1 MKTFLAEVVET
12 ILSENEN
19 ISDIIFVVPG
29 KRAGVFLKREIQN
42 RMTRTVFAPQI
53 SSVEEFVQELSGLSL
68 ISNIQL
74 IFEFYA
80 VYQKN
85 TPQEQQEDFYNFS
98 KWAQVMLQD
107 FNEIDRYLIAP
118 EDIFSHLSS
127 VKELD
132 HWYLSDQKTPLQEQ
146 YIEFWKTLGTY
157 YTALREELLAGQ
169 CGYQGLIYREA
180 IENIEHYLHH
190 NNHRKHIFIGFNA
203 LNNAESSILQEFLA
217 AGAEVYWDTD
227 RTFMED
233 PEHDAGL
240 FMRQYKR
247 KWKYYQ
253 KNPFKHIDNRFSE
266 PKNIE
271 IIGIPGKTG
280 QAMYVHAIL
289 SELKN
294 REELEGTAVVLGN
307 EELLNPVLNAIPE
320 DLEGVNIT
328 GGFPLAYSPVA
339 SWFHAFFQTLENEQS
354 GKWYYQNVLNL
365 VSHPVSKTL
374 LFHKGRDLASGF
386 IRTIQDNNIVFVTQ
400 EHLQNAFSE
409 LIADTGKDIVP
420 VTELLF
426 FSRENTTADDVIR
439 KCSALTLRL
448 KEVYALQGNQVF
460 LEYLYRFYEIF
471 NQIRFFNEKYQAISI
486 HALTGIYRELLLQQT
501 VDFQGEP
508 LEGLQVMGVLESRNL
523 DYETVILTSVNEG
536 DLPSGKSGNS
546 FIPFDIKIAY
556 GLPTYKE
563 KDAIYAYHFYRL
575 LQRTRNVYL
584 LYNSDPGSF
593 DGGEK
598 SRFIQQLTTFRQE
611 NHSIRERIA
620 VPKVGNL
627 PGPQAPVQKTPSLM
641 ETIRIMAEKGF
652 SPTSLSNY
660 IRNPI
665 EFYKQSVLKVSDEYE
680 VEETIAANTLG
691 TIIHDTLEDLYK
703 PLTGQVLTP
712 DHVAD
717 MQSKVNGVIALKFAE
732 VYKGG
737 DFSRG
742 KNLLSYEVAKQY
754 LKNFLEA
761 EAKRIRDGNAI
772 KIIEIESNLKVPIDV
787 PGISYPVYLKG
798 KVDRVE
804 ETNGVLCF
812 IDYKTGRV
820 DQADVELAEWENL
833 IIDYKY
839 SKAFQLLCYSYMLT
853 RNSSYSLPA
862 EAAIISF
869 KNLQKGFLKFAKKGA
884 SRSEKDYGITEE
896 TFRNFK
902 EQLYRLISEIC
913 DPEIPFAEKEDQ
925 PKY

>member
-1 MKTFLAEVVET
+1 MKTFLAEVVEN
-12 ILSENEN
+12 ILAENGN
-19 ISDIIFVVPG
+19 ISDIAFVVPG

-53 SSVEEFVQELSGLSL
+53 YSVEEFVQELSGLSL

-80 VYQKN
+80 VYQKI
-85 TPQEQQEDFYNFS
+85 TPKEQQEDFYTFS

-146 YIEFWKTLGTY
+146 YVEFWKTLGMY
-157 YTALREELLAGQ
+157 YTTLREELLTKQ

-180 IENIEHYLHH
+180 IENIEHYLNH
-190 NNHRKHIFIGFNA
+190 NNYRKHIFVGFNA

-227 RTFMED
+227 KAFMED

-240 FMRQYKR
+240 FMRQYKT

-253 KNPFKHIDNRFSE
+253 KYPFKNIDNHFSG

-280 QAMYVHAIL
+280 QAMYIHSIL
-289 SELKN
+289 SNLKN
-294 REELEGTAVVLGN
+294 EGKLEGTAVVLGN

-320 DLEGVNIT
+320 DIEKVNIT
-328 GGFPLAYSPVA
+328 GGFPLAYGPIA
-339 SWFHAFFQTLENEQS
+339 SWFHAFFQTLENERS

-365 VSHPVSKTL
+365 VSHPVSKPL
-374 LFHKGRDLASGF
+374 LSHNGRDLASEF
-386 IRTIQDNNIVFVTQ
+386 IRTVQDNNIVFVTQ
-400 EHLQNAFSE
+400 EHLRKAFSD
-409 LIADTGKDIVP
+409 LIDDTGEDVVP
-420 VTELLF
+420 ITELLF
-426 FSRENTTADDVIR
+426 FSKDTSTVSEVIQ

-448 KEVYALQGNQVF
+448 KNVYSLQGNQIF
-460 LEYLYRFYEIF
+460 LEYLYCFYEIF
-471 NQIRFFNEKYQAISI
+471 NQIRFFDEKYQAMSI

-575 LQRTRNVYL
+575 LQRAKNVYL
-584 LYNSDPGSF
+584 LYNSDSGSF

-611 NHSIRERIA
+611 NHIIRERIA
-620 VPKVGNL
+620 VPQAGNL
-627 PGPQAPVQKTPSLM
+627 PGPQAPVKKTPSLM
-641 ETIRIMAEKGF
+641 EAIRIMAEKGF
-652 SPTSLSNY
+652 SPTSLTNY
-660 IRNPI
+660 IRNPM
-665 EFYKQSVLKVSDEYE
+665 EFYKQSILKVSDEYE

-703 PLTGQVLTP
+703 PLTGQILTT
-712 DHVAD
+712 DHIED
-717 MQSKVNGVIALKFAE
+717 MRNKVNALIGLKFGD

-754 LKNFLEA
+754 LKNFLKA
-761 EAKRIRDGNAI
+761 EEKRLRDGNSI
-772 KIIEIESNLKVPIDV
+772 KIIEIERNLRVPIDV

-804 ETNGVLCF
+804 ETNGVFCF

-839 SKAFQLLCYSYMLT
+839 SKAFQLLCYSYMLMH
-853 RNSSYSLPA
+853 NSSYSLPA

-869 KNLQKGFLKFAKKGA
+869 KNLQKGFLKFAKKGV
-884 SRSEKDYGITEE
+884 SRSEKEYAITEE
-896 TFRNFK
+896 TFDNFK
-902 EQLYRLISEIC
+902 DQLHRLIGEIC
-913 DPEIPFAEKEDQ
+913 DSEIPFAEKEIV
-925 PKY
+925 